1 MKTELLDILD
11 DVGAVTLVEYQ
22 DALIGH
28 SVEANPKAIYDVSK
42 MVKMLVDKN
51 DMTYD
56 EAWEELEYNLFPA
69 FHPNQKVNHPI
80 FFYPFDNV

>member
-1 MKTELLDILD
+1 
-11 DVGAVTLVEYQ
+11 
-22 DALIGH
+22 
-28 SVEANPKAIYDVSK
+28 
-42 MVKMLVDKN
+42 MLVDKN

>member
-11 DVGAVTLVEYQ
+11 DVGAVTLDEYQ

-28 SVEANPKAIYDVSK
+28 SVEANPKAIYDVNK

-56 EAWEELEYNLFPA
+56 EAWEELAYNLFPA
-69 FHPNQKVNHPI
+69 FHPTQKVNHPI